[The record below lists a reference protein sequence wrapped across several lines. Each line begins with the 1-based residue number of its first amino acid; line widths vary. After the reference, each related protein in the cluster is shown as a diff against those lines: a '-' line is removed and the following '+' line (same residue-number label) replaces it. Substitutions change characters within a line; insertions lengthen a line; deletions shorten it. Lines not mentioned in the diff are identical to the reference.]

1 MTRRVAAR
9 LVIVPDSS
17 WIEPALAAT
26 DIPIVFEPGE
36 VEHVVALAVRDNLLY
51 DGHRDATIGLGYG
64 AGGVIGEGDT
74 VTILDNERQPSLV
87 CDDLSIA
94 EGDRGRTRVLDPCRL
109 SGPLS
114 FGVSLNA
121 QMLAGSATKTD
132 FTSSSTPA
140 RKHSTFSRG
149 SSPAR
154 LRSTSTETPEVE
166 PNEQFKV
173 LLHELSYN
181 WSSYNDHSPTITI
194 LNDDAAL
201 TPARSLSS

>member
-121 QMLAGSATKTD
+121 QILAGSATKTAFYEFID
-132 FTSSSTPA
+132 Y
-140 RKHSTFSRG
+140 G
-149 SSPAR
+149 SKTLDIQPGKLTGAIA
-154 LRSTSTETPEVE
+154 LDIYGDTEVE

-173 LLHELSYN
+173 LLHQLSYN